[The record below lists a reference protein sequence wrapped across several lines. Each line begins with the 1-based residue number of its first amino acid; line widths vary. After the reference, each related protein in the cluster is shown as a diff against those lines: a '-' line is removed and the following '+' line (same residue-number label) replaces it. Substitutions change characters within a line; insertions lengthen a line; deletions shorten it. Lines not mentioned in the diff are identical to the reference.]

1 MSDVVTGVR
10 QVIQDL
16 VAPDLKAIRARVD
29 ALDERV
35 TTSTELLS
43 RQMELISRQMELQF
57 RALVTALDSFRAE
70 MRAEMNSMRTA
81 NQAEVTEQLSPIV
94 ERVARLEALIET
106 RQ

>member
-16 VAPDLKAIRARVD
+16 VAPDLKAVRARVD
-29 ALDERV
+29 ALDEKM
-35 TTSTELLS
+35 TASTELLS
-43 RQMELISRQMELQF
+43 RQMELQF
-57 RALVTALDSFRAE
+57 RALITALDSFRAE
-70 MRAEMNSMRTA
+70 MRAEVGGLRSASR
-81 NQAEVTEQLSPIV
+81 AEVTEQLSPII